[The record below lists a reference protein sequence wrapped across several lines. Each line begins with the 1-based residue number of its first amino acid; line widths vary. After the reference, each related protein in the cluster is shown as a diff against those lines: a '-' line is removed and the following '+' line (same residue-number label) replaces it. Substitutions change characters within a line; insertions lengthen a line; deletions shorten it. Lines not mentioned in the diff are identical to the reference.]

1 MTKCPYL
8 MFLVVLVVAA
18 GQAQHDVD
26 CPMLVADQL
35 YWWGSEGI
43 ENQAYQ
49 ITAKFNSH
57 SHLISVLRLDAPI
70 GKFASKSWTLAD
82 ILVQVDLNANGDVA
96 TWVISGPEFL
106 TAAYVE
112 NLRQLYE
119 EQIMMY
125 DFYASEVD
133 AKPTAFF
140 EGMEE

>member
-26 CPMLVADQL
+26 SPMLVADQL
-35 YWWGSEGI
+35 YWWDSEGI

-49 ITAKFNSH
+49 ITAKFNSQ

-106 TAAYVE
+106 
-112 NLRQLYE
+112 R
-119 EQIMMY
+119 
-125 DFYASEVD
+125 
-133 AKPTAFF
+133 
-140 EGMEE
+140 